1 LLLLSISGALCGNA
15 LVHRFDQY
23 SPFES
28 SGVIMSWMKE
38 RGVQAPRAQAGA
50 GPSQRKSPAS
60 RDSSEEFVE
69 AFIDAL
75 RDILQDE
82 RPRAA

>member
-1 LLLLSISGALCGNA
+1 MAIPLVYLSD
-15 LVHRFDQY
+15 RY

-28 SGVIMSWMKE
+28 SGVIMSWMKD
-38 RGVQAPRAQAGA
+38 RAVRAPREQAGA
-50 GPSQRKSPAS
+50 APSQRKRSGSGDS
-60 RDSSEEFVE
+60 REEFAE
-69 AFIDAL
+69 AFVDAL